1 MTTQQKFKT
10 LADVKFAT
18 RHMFASNDG
27 LPPNAEYDDKA
38 SMKRSC
44 DQEDQSNQATSTD
57 TAKPSTHY
65 ETLMF
70 AASSLEAELA
80 SSVERVAMLE
90 KQLEQSAEKVKFYDA
105 IANTTELYNCSV
117 TAKTVGMGKNG
128 FMQLMRKLKVMTS
141 SGYNKNLPM
150 QKYINAGFL
159 VTGWVNIL
167 NRQTGEL
174 KPTPVP
180 LFTGKGL
187 IWVKKLIEKKAQ
199 FVA

>member
-1 MTTQQKFKT
+1 MTTQQSFET

-27 LPPNAEYDDKA
+27 FPLTTEYDDKA
-38 SMKRSC
+38 AMTSSC
-44 DQEDQSNQATSTD
+44 GQEDQSKNQASTK
-57 TAKPSTHY
+57 TVKPSAHY

-80 SSVERVAMLE
+80 SSIEQVAKL
-90 KQLEQSAEKVKFYDA
+90 KQQVDQSAEKVKFYDA
-105 IANTTELYNCSV
+105 ITNTTERYNCSV
-117 TAKTVGMGKNG
+117 TAKTVGMGKHC
-128 FMQLMRKLKVMTS
+128 FMQLMRELKILTG

-150 QKYINAGFL
+150 QKYINAGLL
-159 VTGWVNIL
+159 VTGWVNVL
-167 NRQTGEL
+167 NRQTGER

-187 IWVKKLIEKKAQ
+187 IWIKQLIDKKALQ
-199 FVA
+199 A